1 MAAPLPESTI
11 PAAELLAARL
21 AALSRL
27 QAAEAEVNARVEADP
42 EATRPADMFSQPA
55 LKRFLEQQAKDAVTA
70 LSEATIGSELSI
82 LRCEDLGRQ
91 QRALRQ
97 PAGQDYLGAIELCR
111 RDISRLTAEVAIEG
125 WDRNFAKKADTATVH
140 VCKSLLSLRD
150 AIQKYANVLD
160 EARSKS
166 SLPPG
171 TPAFP
176 RLKAGIDVAR
186 LFNMLKNV
194 KGVEDLL

>member
-1 MAAPLPESTI
+1 MSFVDTIRNFTMSHEPVIRQIQPDSPPPRRMAAPLPESTI

-82 LRCEDLGRQ
+82 L
-91 QRALRQ
+91 
-97 PAGQDYLGAIELCR
+97 
-111 RDISRLTAEVAIEG
+111 
-125 WDRNFAKKADTATVH
+125 
-140 VCKSLLSLRD
+140 
-150 AIQKYANVLD
+150 
-160 EARSKS
+160 
-166 SLPPG
+166 
-171 TPAFP
+171 
-176 RLKAGIDVAR
+176 
-186 LFNMLKNV
+186 
-194 KGVEDLL
+194 